1 MTDRLTSRRFGH
13 WSISALAM
21 AVLLAAALILAA
33 CASDDDQAA
42 RSSMTGPA
50 VTTASTVPAVT
61 TEATGPLVLRDGI
74 VRTTSGDSTGNRFSP
89 GRGGLS
95 DAIPVDVSLSGTPHW
110 VVGADT
116 ERGLTWVV
124 ALDDG
129 RLEGW
134 RLENGQPVPVSLNI
148 ARLPAGTPPTMITGP
163 EGAIVVEPPADASPD
178 TCAVPLPGG
187 GLIYVTGGG
196 AVVAQMGD
204 QIHRFEVDALPDT
217 RITISESGLVAV
229 LAEATTRYPHGA
241 LGDELEAGRVTIIDP
256 QAGEIVAEALVP
268 EPAVIEGVAALWAD
282 IDGDDQEEIL
292 ATVSDES
299 SGARL
304 VVFDQQGE
312 RIAEGPAIGRAN
324 RWRNQLGVA
333 PFGPNG
339 ETEVVDV
346 RVPHIGGV
354 VEFFRLENGR
364 LTPHAEQAGFT
375 SHTFGSRN
383 LDMALAADA
392 DGDGRIE
399 VVVPN
404 QAMNALGLLRR
415 TAEGVMVSAQVE
427 LPGTLSTNLA
437 AAVHRNGLVSFAAGT
452 DNGVLRIWPA
462 DEPG

>member
-1 MTDRLTSRRFGH
+1 
-13 WSISALAM
+13 
-21 AVLLAAALILAA
+21 
-33 CASDDDQAA
+33 
-42 RSSMTGPA
+42 MTGPA
-50 VTTASTVPAVT
+50 ATTASTVPAVT
-61 TEATGPLVLRDGI
+61 TETTVPPELPDGI
-74 VRTTSGDSTGNRFSP
+74 VRTPSGDSTGNRFSP
-89 GRGGLS
+89 GRGSLP
-95 DAIPVDVSLSGTPHW
+95 DAVPVDVSLSGTPRW

-134 RLENGQPVPVSLNI
+134 RLENGQPVPVSLNV
-148 ARLPAGTPPTMITGP
+148 ARLPAGAPPAVITGP
-163 EGAIVVEPPADASPD
+163 EGVIVVGPPAGASHD
-178 TCAVPLPGG
+178 TFPVPLPGG
-187 GLIYVTGGG
+187 GLIYVTDDG
-196 AVVAQMGD
+196 AVVAQTGD
-204 QIHRFEVDALPDT
+204 RTHRFEVDALPDT
-217 RITISESGLVAV
+217 RIAISEGGLVAV

-256 QAGEIVAEALVP
+256 QAGEVVAEAVVP

-292 ATVSDES
+292 VTVSDGS

-304 VVFDQQGE
+304 VVFDQRGDLV
-312 RIAEGPAIGRAN
+312 AEGPAIARAN

-339 ETEVVDV
+339 EIEVVDV

-354 VEFFRLENGR
+354 VEFFRLEGGR
-364 LTPHAEQAGFT
+364 LTAHAEQAGFT

-415 TAEGVMVSAQVE
+415 TAEGVMVVAQVE
-427 LPGTLSTNLA
+427 LPGTLSTNVA
-437 AAVHRNGLVSFAAGT
+437 AAAHRNGFVSFAAGT
-452 DNGVLRIWPA
+452 GDGVLRMWPA
-462 DEPG
+462 DESG